1 MIKVWVELAL
11 NTKNVYL
18 VETYFTFLFL
28 KLQSSHMSR
37 KKLKIP
43 INIPTNLLI
52 GSSDFFNS
60 KMKALLNS
68 SHHKWLQFLRHF
80 ICLCSDMVIITISFA
95 ARTYQSKLYLVVY
108 VIYKKNRIWITI
120 IRQICEISC
129 MSDNIKTSNLGNKV
143 YITDK
148 SVANTWRF
156 FH

>member
-1 MIKVWVELAL
+1 MVDVTDKTSWNLFFSNTRAFNIVMTIFVDKSWQISVIKVWVKLAL
-11 NTKNVYL
+11 NTKNLYL

-68 SHHKWLQFLRHF
+68 SHHKWLEFLQHF
-80 ICLCSDMVIITISFA
+80 ICLCPDIIIITISFA
-95 ARTYQSKLYLVVY
+95 ARTY
-108 VIYKKNRIWITI
+108 
-120 IRQICEISC
+120 
-129 MSDNIKTSNLGNKV
+129 
-143 YITDK
+143 
-148 SVANTWRF
+148 
-156 FH
+156 

>member
-1 MIKVWVELAL
+1 MVDVTDKTSWNLFFSNTRAFNIVMTIFVDKSWQISVIKVWVKLAL
-11 NTKNVYL
+11 NTKNLYL

-68 SHHKWLQFLRHF
+68 PHHKWLEFLRHF
-80 ICLCSDMVIITISFA
+80 ICLCPDIIIITISFA
-95 ARTYQSKLYLVVY
+95 ART
-108 VIYKKNRIWITI
+108 
-120 IRQICEISC
+120 
-129 MSDNIKTSNLGNKV
+129 
-143 YITDK
+143 
-148 SVANTWRF
+148 
-156 FH
+156 H

>member
-1 MIKVWVELAL
+1 MVDVTDKTSWNLFFSNTRAFNIVMTIFVDKSWQISVIKVWVKLAL
-11 NTKNVYL
+11 NTKNLYL

-68 SHHKWLQFLRHF
+68 SHHKWLEFLRHF
-80 ICLCSDMVIITISFA
+80 ICLCLDIIIITISFA
-95 ARTYQSKLYLVVY
+95 ART
-108 VIYKKNRIWITI
+108 
-120 IRQICEISC
+120 
-129 MSDNIKTSNLGNKV
+129 
-143 YITDK
+143 
-148 SVANTWRF
+148 
-156 FH
+156 H